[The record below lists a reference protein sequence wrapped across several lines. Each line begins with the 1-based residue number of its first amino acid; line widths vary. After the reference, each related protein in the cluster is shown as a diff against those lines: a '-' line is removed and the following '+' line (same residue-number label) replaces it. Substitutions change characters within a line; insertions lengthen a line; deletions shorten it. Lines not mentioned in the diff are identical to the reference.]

1 MFSDPL
7 ADAPA
12 SGHNKPPSA
21 IDDAREAYQALSDF
35 LAQTPIIADEKDAK
49 LAKLYL
55 DRTNATL
62 KDVDA
67 AKEAKAKPLHEKWK
81 AALAKFKPASD
92 SLTKLLD
99 ELKAR
104 MTAYA
109 KAEKAK
115 KEQIAREA
123 AAKAAEAERL
133 AREAEAKE
141 TEAAENAK
149 QGEFTD
155 IGSATAAA
163 DEAFANYQRES
174 RFAAR
179 AEKETNVRLGGGF
192 AKAAGLRTVKT
203 LVLDSATQAV
213 AAIAAVGVSDKLSD
227 AILSAA
233 REYRKAEGR
242 LPPGVREIE
251 DERI

>member
-1 MFSDPL
+1 MTIFADPL
-7 ADAPA
+7 SESPA
-12 SGHNKPPSA
+12 QGHNQPPSA
-21 IDDAREAYQALSDF
+21 IDDARAAYQALSDF

-67 AKEAKAKPLHEKWK
+67 AKEAEANPLHEKWK

-155 IGSATAAA
+155 VGAATVAA
-163 DEAFANYQRES
+163 DEAFASFQRES

-179 AEKETNVRLGGGF
+179 AEKATNVRFGGGF

-203 LVLDSATQAV
+203 LVLDDAIKAIAV
-213 AAIAAVGVSDKLSD
+213 IGPDEGITAAILT
-227 AILSAA
+227 AA
-233 REYRKAEGR
+233 RAYRKTNGT
-242 LPPGVREIE
+242 LPNGVTEISE
-251 DERI
+251 EKI